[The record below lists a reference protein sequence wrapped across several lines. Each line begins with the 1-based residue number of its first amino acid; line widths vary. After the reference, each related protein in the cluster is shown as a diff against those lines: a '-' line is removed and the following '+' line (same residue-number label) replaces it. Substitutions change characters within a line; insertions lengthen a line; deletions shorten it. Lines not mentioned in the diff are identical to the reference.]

1 MSRIAITPEEV
12 QSAAR
17 NVHNISGEITG
28 RVSDVRVAGGNL
40 RNEATA
46 LNRSNQEI
54 NTQLGKVKANRAAIE
69 SQLSA
74 VRNEVVRIQASWQG
88 ASQAGF
94 QDLANRWQNAATRSN
109 AALDEWELRA
119 RELNAALEELQKK
132 NDAMNAA
139 LEQWTREADQ
149 LSSVLSETGTSL
161 DRVAVEFTEMD
172 RRIGG
177 AFSA

>member
-40 RNEATA
+40 RNEASA

-54 NTQLGKVKANRAAIE
+54 NAQLGKVKANRAAIE
-69 SQLSA
+69 SQLSTM
-74 VRNEVVRIQASWQG
+74 RNEVVRIQASWQG

-94 QDLANRWQNAATRSN
+94 QDLANRWQSAATRSN

-119 RELNAALEELQKK
+119 RELNATLEELQKK
-132 NDAMNAA
+132 NDAMNSA

-149 LSSVLSETGTSL
+149 LSSILSETGTSL